1 MTGAELAMM
10 HARVADA
17 LRRAGRAA
25 PPAVGAVLAMASVVA
40 DFAADDRQAFAAAA
54 GPWGRE
60 GWLRFRSAVV
70 WSEAAEP
77 ALMDDLGA
85 PIAGEWRDG
94 ETAFRLMAHPS
105 APGRS
110 LLVAVRALS
119 DDAFAALAGAERA
132 AAACLAQEVRVLA
145 APAGGVL
152 PPKPRIVHRVHF
164 RLGADG
170 ALTRAF
176 ESFRGFGD

>member
-1 MTGAELAMM
+1 MTGAELAMV

-25 PPAVGAVLAMASVVA
+25 PPAVEVLPALASVEAEFDA
-40 DFAADDRQAFAAAA
+40 DEASAFAAS
-54 GPWGRE
+54 PWARE

-70 WSEAAEP
+70 WSDAADP
-77 ALMDDLGA
+77 ALLDDFGP

-94 ETAFRLMAHPS
+94 ETSFRLMAHPS
-105 APGRS
+105 APGKS
-110 LLVAVRALS
+110 LLVAVRALAE
-119 DDAFAALAGAERA
+119 DALAALAEAERA
-132 AAACLAQEVRVLA
+132 RAACLVQEVRVIA
-145 APAGGVL
+145 APAGGVA
-152 PPKPRIVHRVHF
+152 PPKPRMIHRVHF

-176 ESFRGFGD
+176 ESFRGFGE